1 MPSDLKPHEK
11 EEEEVERLIYKKP
24 PRSRKYTERRGPKHD
39 NRRRRLKEGDSD
51 LKSDDRDMSLNQKHI
66 GFNVADIALRIFA
79 AKPKPPRPPPKSKAK
94 IEEEAAAK
102 AKEEAKAESDAKA
115 RAKIEAKLN
124 EAKALSEGI
133 STDVHQYSK
142 KLGQAFD
149 AFSQKQSTLDPKK
162 YLSAL
167 QTVEEGPKIVGEKIR
182 FKTISQLISDV
193 SKWWSFFPV
202 PYGARLGI
210 LKFLKSRIDDFQ
222 IPDAI
227 QAALR
232 SDPKNL
238 VKNKEILANLIDES
252 YESADGGT
260 RKLKDIVDK
269 NDPMQFA
276 ALSSIYKVLERN
288 PDKIDGIEL
297 KENVDKLTK
306 EIYDQ
311 YLHLLALDSVVHDWN
326 DIIKIHKQKK
336 TEDQIHDPE
345 HYFQNFRHDL
355 NKFLGGSH
363 KRSDVKQIVFEALK
377 EKGMDPE
384 SIFEGDILK
393 AAATSNETSL
403 NRMAHKVS
411 SYHGVVHQGHPSGP
425 TNTEYKSYDKR
436 YLGKENYDSII
447 ASAKEFL
454 DSDWLKYD
462 WEGGSEDAQYRA
474 ALDLAIHMAD
484 SNLYQSKI
492 DAETYDMLLNRL
504 AGWNYEQFSD
514 TILPQKAK
522 RSAAAMNASHQNI
535 LRIASDLRRSNPI
548 AAFEIVKNLRSLIA
562 EEQQEITSQQGY
574 GQQQEQQVTSQQQE
588 VTSQQEQGQQQQQA
602 ISDEEKAKIV
612 QQVLKGLEDF
622 VEEAKK
628 RDMDEEEWL
637 AGFKNIKNFAELYK
651 KTASARTRLAVK
663 SIDQEMA
670 AIADMSDDEIEAL
683 NDQQAWIKAV
693 EELIEGIKED
703 PHSDVTGSKLDNALK
718 ALDEA
723 MGEVRSASVRVNLA
737 TLVRLAHSVPETRK
751 VLLPIIA
758 RGKKKKDKKV
768 SEETK
773 KPKKG
778 EKEDS
783 KPEFLKKGKGK
794 GKDKGKGKKKVS
806 VTITP
811 SDIRW

>member
-11 EEEEVERLIYKKP
+11 EEEEAERLIHKKP

-39 NRRRRLKEGDSD
+39 NRRRRLKEGDAD
-51 LKSDDRDMSLNQKHI
+51 LKSDDRDMSMNQKHI
-66 GFNVADIALRIFA
+66 GFNIADVALRIFA
-79 AKPKPPRPPPKSKAK
+79 AEPKSEKPSKPPSKPKSKAETDNK
-94 IEEEAAAK
+94 ARVLIEE
-102 AKEEAKAESDAKA
+102 
-115 RAKIEAKLN
+115 KINK
-124 EAKALSEGI
+124 AKALSQEL
-133 STDVHQYSK
+133 STDIHQYSK

-149 AFSQKQSTLDPKK
+149 AFSQKQSTLEPKK
-162 YLSAL
+162 YLSVL
-167 QTVEEGPKIVGEKIR
+167 QTVEKGQEIVGEKIQSG
-182 FKTISQLISDV
+182 KLSQLINDI
-193 SKWWSFFPV
+193 SKWWSFFPI
-202 PYGARLGI
+202 PYGVRLGI
-210 LKFLKSRIDDFQ
+210 LKLLKSRIDDFQ
-222 IPDAI
+222 IPSAI

-232 SDPKNL
+232 VDPKNL
-238 VKNKEILANLIDES
+238 AKNKEILADIIDES

-260 RKLKDIVDK
+260 RKLKDIIGKD
-269 NDPMQFA
+269 DPIQFA
-276 ALSSIYKVLERN
+276 ALSSIYRELEPN

-297 KENVDKLTK
+297 KKNVDKLTK
-306 EIYDQ
+306 EIHDQ

-326 DIIKIHKQKK
+326 DIIRIHKQKK

-345 HYFQNFRHDL
+345 HYFENFKRDL
-355 NKFLGGSH
+355 GKFLGGSH
-363 KRSDVKQIVFEALK
+363 KQSDVKQIVLETLK
-377 EKGMDPE
+377 EKGLDPE
-384 SIFEGDILK
+384 SILEGDIPK

-403 NRMAHKVS
+403 NRMTFKVS

-425 TNTEYKSYDKR
+425 YSGFTSYDKR
-436 YLGKENYDSII
+436 YFSKENYDSII
-447 ASAKEFL
+447 VSAKNFL

-462 WEGGSEDAQYRA
+462 WEGGSEDAKYRA
-474 ALDLAIHMAD
+474 ALDLAIHTAD

-504 AGWNYEQFSD
+504 AGWDYEQFSD

-535 LRIASDLRRSNPI
+535 LRIASDLRRSNPK

-562 EEQQEITSQQGY
+562 EEQQE
-574 GQQQEQQVTSQQQE
+574 VTSQQQ
-588 VTSQQEQGQQQQQA
+588 VQQGQQAQPQQQVQQA
-602 ISDEEKAKIV
+602 QPQQQQVQQVQQAVSDEEKAKIV
-612 QQVLKGLEDF
+612 KDVLKGLEDF

-651 KTASARTRLAVK
+651 KTASARARLAVN
-663 SIDQEMA
+663 IDLH
-670 AIADMSDDEIEAL
+670 AIEDMSDDEIEAL
-683 NDQQAWIKAV
+683 NEQQSWIKAV

-703 PHSDVTGSKLDNALK
+703 PHSDVTGAKLDSALK
-718 ALDEA
+718 ALDKA

-758 RGKKKKDKKV
+758 RGKKKQDKKDKKV
-768 SEETK
+768 SKETKETKETK
-773 KPKKG
+773 KPKKD
-778 EKEDS
+778 EKKEDS